1 MVRAEIYWWYQRLL
15 HHHGSHSEAVEAQ
28 IRHIG
33 AEYGELLQEIQK
45 YNGDNPR
52 RPVNDELAGE
62 RALDEMADIV
72 ITTLVTMSLAD
83 NLFSD
88 SNTSDPATAALFR
101 VNNRFRFTMNRMQQF
116 DAEILRNTDE

>member
-1 MVRAEIYWWYQRLL
+1 MQTEMYWWYQRLL

-52 RPVNDELAGE
+52 RPANDESAGQ
-62 RALDEMADIV
+62 RILDEMADVV
-72 ITTLVTMSLAD
+72 ITTLLAMVFAYKVYPDRDTPDPVVTALR
-83 NLFSD
+83 LV
-88 SNTSDPATAALFR
+88 NT
-101 VNNRFRFTMNRMQQF
+101 RFRYTVKRMQEF
-116 DAEILRNTDE
+116 DTEQLNG